1 MNNRRISISD
11 KYERDYLLL
20 DLIFLFFDFFFF
32 LVLLFFSF
40 AFCFLLSGFLN
51 SLAHHYPRYPL
62 LIILIPMIGV
72 IILTF
77 YYLKLKDPLEN
88 LKRLL
93 IIDLILFLLYLTCII
108 FVYLTFIYPGSF
120 PLYSLYNIL
129 LIPLISI
136 ILLTIYYLILNFPI
150 ESKRFSVVLIFL
162 GLVITLFIVNYFLLD
177 WSIPILQG
185 YYESLPVS

>member
-1 MNNRRISISD
+1 
-11 KYERDYLLL
+11 
-20 DLIFLFFDFFFF
+20 
-32 LVLLFFSF
+32 
-40 AFCFLLSGFLN
+40 
-51 SLAHHYPRYPL
+51 
-62 LIILIPMIGV
+62 MIGV

>member
-1 MNNRRISISD
+1 
-11 KYERDYLLL
+11 
-20 DLIFLFFDFFFF
+20 
-32 LVLLFFSF
+32 
-40 AFCFLLSGFLN
+40 
-51 SLAHHYPRYPL
+51 
-62 LIILIPMIGV
+62 MIGV

-120 PLYSLYNIL
+120 PFLEILYSLYNIL